1 MHYTPPPRDPKAP
14 PVRINLLS
22 DTQTRPTAGMR
33 EAMARAEVGDEQ
45 IGDDPTVNQLCE
57 RVADLLGKEAA
68 VFMPSGTMCNVAAT
82 LVHCRPGDEILAHET
97 AHIIARE
104 GGAHAA
110 LGGFQITPLKG
121 EDGQFS
127 PEAFKAALHPR
138 SRYQPPQT
146 VVSVEQTANIGG
158 GTIWK
163 KAALDEVVEIAK
175 ANGMATHMDGARLLN
190 ATVATGISASDMAA
204 GWDSAW
210 IDFSKGLGAPIGGV
224 IAGSRAFID
233 EVWRWKQRLGGSMRQ
248 AGVCAAACV
257 YALDHNVDR
266 LAEDHANA
274 RALARGLSQIAG
286 VEVQQ
291 PETNLVFFK
300 PDGAGVSGEKMVA
313 ALRPRGVLLAMMDG
327 RIRACTHLDVTADD
341 DRGDG
346 RARQGDRARGVGS
359 GSIAQKSGT
368 TPPARA
374 GGVVRLQRGDRLAA
388 ATAAATTATTS
399 AATTAAGIEQRRIVT
414 RIGVIL
420 GMDSGR
426 GSAASCGAN
435 ARTAGQRIVPQ
446 PHNANGSQ

>member
-22 DTQTRPTAGMR
+22 DTQTRPTPGMR
-33 EAMARAEVGDEQ
+33 EAMAKAEVGDEQ
-45 IGDDPTVNQLCE
+45 IGDDPTVNALCE
-57 RVADLLGKEAA
+57 RVAGLLGKEAA
-68 VFMPSGTMCNVAAT
+68 VFMPSGTMCNVTAT

-127 PEAFKAALHPR
+127 PETFRAALHPR
-138 SRYQPPQT
+138 SRYQPPQ
-146 VVSVEQTANIGG
+146 VLVSVEQTANIGG

-163 KAALDEVVEIAK
+163 KAALDEVVAIAR

-190 ATVATGISASDMAA
+190 ATVATGIPARDMST
-204 GWDSAW
+204 GWDSVW
-210 IDFSKGLGAPIGGV
+210 IDFSKGLGAPIGGA

-248 AGVCAAACV
+248 AGVCAAACI
-257 YALDHNVDR
+257 YALDHHVER

-286 VEVQQ
+286 IEVQQ

-327 RIRACTHLDVTADD
+327 RIRACTHLDVTADMIEEMIGHV
-341 DRGDG
+341 REIV
-346 RARQGDRARGVGS
+346 RAA
-359 GSIAQKSGT
+359 
-368 TPPARA
+368 
-374 GGVVRLQRGDRLAA
+374 
-388 ATAAATTATTS
+388 
-399 AATTAAGIEQRRIVT
+399 
-414 RIGVIL
+414 
-420 GMDSGR
+420 
-426 GSAASCGAN
+426 
-435 ARTAGQRIVPQ
+435 
-446 PHNANGSQ
+446 

>member
-1 MHYTPPPRDPKAP
+1 MVVRSGVFFMAYPPPPRDPDAP

-22 DTQTRPTAGMR
+22 DTQTRPTLAMR

-45 IGDDPTVNQLCE
+45 IGDDPTVNELCQ
-57 RVADLLGKEAA
+57 RGAALLGQEAA

-121 EDGQFS
+121 DDGQFS
-127 PEAFKAALHPR
+127 PDTLRQALHPK
-138 SRYQPPQT
+138 SPYQPPQ
-146 VVSVEQTANIGG
+146 VVGSVGQTANIGG

-163 KAALDEVVEIAK
+163 KAALDEVVSTARS
-175 ANGMATHMDGARLLN
+175 AGMATHMDGARLLN
-190 ATVATGISASDMAA
+190 ATVATGLSARDMAS

-210 IDFSKGLGAPIGGV
+210 IDFSKGLGAPVGGA

-266 LAEDHANA
+266 LADDHANA
-274 RALARGLSQIAG
+274 RALARGLSQING
-286 VEVQQ
+286 IEVQQ

-300 PDGAGVSGEKMVA
+300 PDGAGVSGEKMTT
-313 ALRPRGVLLAMMDG
+313 ALRERGVLLAMMDG
-327 RIRACTHLDVTADD
+327 RIRACTHLDVTADMIEEMVGHV
-341 DRGDG
+341 REIV
-346 RARQGDRARGVGS
+346 RAQ
-359 GSIAQKSGT
+359 
-368 TPPARA
+368 
-374 GGVVRLQRGDRLAA
+374 
-388 ATAAATTATTS
+388 
-399 AATTAAGIEQRRIVT
+399 
-414 RIGVIL
+414 
-420 GMDSGR
+420 
-426 GSAASCGAN
+426 
-435 ARTAGQRIVPQ
+435 
-446 PHNANGSQ
+446 